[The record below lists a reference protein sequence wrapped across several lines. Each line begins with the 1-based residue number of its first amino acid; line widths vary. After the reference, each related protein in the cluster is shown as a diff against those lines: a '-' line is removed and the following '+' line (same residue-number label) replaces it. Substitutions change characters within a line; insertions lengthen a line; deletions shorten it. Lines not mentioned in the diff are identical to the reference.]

1 MSQTQENPADKEKEI
16 AELIESLPPK
26 VRAAFEM
33 NGPEAVRAFSEAMS
47 ELPEEESAEIVDKLT
62 EAGILASAPDGQEIM
77 DAFDPML
84 RAIAGIARN
93 ELDANVRL
101 KVLKD
106 LAELKGNG
114 WKLEDA
120 AKSIWDG
127 ERSLETLCKG
137 MDRTHQDLIARILE
151 LIEAPSPEQLLAE
164 MPQEIQNA
172 FDLEGDDFRQAMVAA
187 LDKMPR
193 EEADEVFGRLRS
205 AGLIG

>member
-1 MSQTQENPADKEKEI
+1 
-16 AELIESLPPK
+16 
-26 VRAAFEM
+26 
-33 NGPEAVRAFSEAMS
+33 
-47 ELPEEESAEIVDKLT
+47 
-62 EAGILASAPDGQEIM
+62 
-77 DAFDPML
+77 
-84 RAIAGIARN
+84 
-93 ELDANVRL
+93 
-101 KVLKD
+101 
-106 LAELKGNG
+106 
-114 WKLEDA
+114 
-120 AKSIWDG
+120 
-127 ERSLETLCKG
+127 